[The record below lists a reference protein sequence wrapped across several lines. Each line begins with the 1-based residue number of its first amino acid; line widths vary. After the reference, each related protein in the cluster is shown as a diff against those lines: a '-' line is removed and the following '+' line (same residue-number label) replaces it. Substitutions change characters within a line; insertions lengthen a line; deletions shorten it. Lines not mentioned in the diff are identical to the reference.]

1 SGPDRRGGGAR
12 RGGRGPA
19 GRAQHRARR
28 QCGHGPRQFPHRP
41 PRPAGGAG
49 RARRARPRG
58 AVRAGRG
65 VAAGGRGDAPVPRRA
80 ADRGLDGGRVPS
92 HRRDRG
98 GSGLAGRRWGDPG
111 PRRAGGAPRR
121 EADGVTAALLL
132 AGAVLAWPGN
142 AAVARLR
149 LLHEPGDRP
158 AGLRRWLDGVPVSV
172 LAPAAAGV
180 AALLVAGPLQAAAA
194 ALLALTVADL
204 RRRAAVR
211 RGRLVRLGAWER
223 ALDDAISA
231 LTSGAG
237 PEQALARA
245 SAAAVGDR
253 RVASILHTA
262 RSHARLGGDVTA
274 ALRAQ
279 GDPAATDLASAWQ
292 LATRHGG
299 VLADVVDGLR
309 ADVAARRERAVRVDA
324 ALAGPRATAV
334 ILTALPALGALL
346 GSGFGA
352 DPLAVLRGGPV
363 GGVLCLV
370 GAGFL
375 CAGLAWTDRI
385 VEGASR

>member
-1 SGPDRRGGGAR
+1 APGRGRRHVPVITGVEARPGDVRPPGGLRWRPGRGGAAAPRDGVGPGGLPRGGRDRIGEDHHALRPAGAGPAGGAGAVRRGLAGAATRAPARGAARGAARQRRGRGRGGDVRPRAAGAADASGPDRRGGGAR

-121 EADGVTAALLL
+121 EADAVTAALLL

-237 PEQALARA
+237 PEQALA
-245 SAAAVGDR
+245 
-253 RVASILHTA
+253 
-262 RSHARLGGDVTA
+262 
-274 ALRAQ
+274 
-279 GDPAATDLASAWQ
+279 
-292 LATRHGG
+292 
-299 VLADVVDGLR
+299 
-309 ADVAARRERAVRVDA
+309 
-324 ALAGPRATAV
+324 
-334 ILTALPALGALL
+334 
-346 GSGFGA
+346 
-352 DPLAVLRGGPV
+352 
-363 GGVLCLV
+363 
-370 GAGFL
+370 
-375 CAGLAWTDRI
+375 
-385 VEGASR
+385 